1 MGFTAIFPFKEGG
14 EMIDMAIER
23 QRDLRYDWLVWG
35 LTFIVIALGFV
46 WRGSATI
53 VACLLSLIGIALSFR
68 KNYFKICWD
77 LYRPWI
83 FAMSILGLA
92 IICRELISGDPRFRF
107 ADSASRTM
115 LAIPLFVAMCHSA
128 RFDLKSARW
137 IFAAAVFLML
147 IFGYW
152 NMTHGGDLRIATA
165 FTNTIPYSAFC
176 LLFGTIFFLYSY
188 SLGGWNRV
196 ASIVV
201 IATTYLVLYFSE
213 SRGVWAAGVVAA
225 LFLFTTVF
233 GFNWKSCAGILLLV
247 FALLVLSYF
256 CSAIVKYRIDLAV
269 SEYHA
274 FFVGKKDGSVSMRM
288 DMALASWH
296 IFKMHPI
303 FGVGRDLPPVM
314 HALYEQG
321 FVGLPVADAADT
333 HGELFFNAA
342 SLGSV
347 GLLAYVIF
355 YVGGSYPYWKA
366 AVSGEPELVKIGKI
380 GLVCNVIFFIVG
392 YTHITLGLVMYAS
405 VYATVQAVL
414 LSTLYKL
421 QYGKASQ
428 VSA

>member
-1 MGFTAIFPFKEGG
+1 
-14 EMIDMAIER
+14 
-23 QRDLRYDWLVWG
+23 
-35 LTFIVIALGFV
+35 
-46 WRGSATI
+46 
-53 VACLLSLIGIALSFR
+53 
-68 KNYFKICWD
+68 
-77 LYRPWI
+77 
-83 FAMSILGLA
+83 
-92 IICRELISGDPRFRF
+92 
-107 ADSASRTM
+107 
-115 LAIPLFVAMCHSA
+115 
-128 RFDLKSARW
+128 
-137 IFAAAVFLML
+137 
-147 IFGYW
+147 
-152 NMTHGGDLRIATA
+152 
-165 FTNTIPYSAFC
+165 
-176 LLFGTIFFLYSY
+176 
-188 SLGGWNRV
+188 
-196 ASIVV
+196 
-201 IATTYLVLYFSE
+201 
-213 SRGVWAAGVVAA
+213 
-225 LFLFTTVF
+225 
-233 GFNWKSCAGILLLV
+233 
-247 FALLVLSYF
+247 
-256 CSAIVKYRIDLAV
+256 
-269 SEYHA
+269 
-274 FFVGKKDGSVSMRM
+274 
-288 DMALASWH
+288 
-296 IFKMHPI
+296 MHPI